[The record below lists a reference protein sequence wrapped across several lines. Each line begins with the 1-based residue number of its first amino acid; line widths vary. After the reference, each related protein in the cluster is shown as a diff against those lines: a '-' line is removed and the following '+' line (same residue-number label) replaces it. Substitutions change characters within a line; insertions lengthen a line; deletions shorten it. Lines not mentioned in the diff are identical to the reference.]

1 MEIVWE
7 NTVIALIAIG
17 ILYFLL
23 NKYAFGP
30 LLSVMEKR
38 RELVQQQ
45 LSEAAQTRE
54 QATAFV
60 EEQKAALQQA
70 RKEAYDIIEQSK
82 QTSSKQAAQMLDQ
95 AKDEATRLKEEA
107 VRDIQNEKNRAVE
120 QLRSEVGA
128 VSVKIASK
136 LIEKEV
142 SEEGVQ
148 GELVDKYLKEV
159 GGRS

>member
-1 MEIVWE
+1 M
-7 NTVIALIAIG
+7 
-17 ILYFLL
+17 
-23 NKYAFGP
+23 
-30 LLSVMEKR
+30 
-38 RELVQQQ
+38 
-45 LSEAAQTRE
+45 
-54 QATAFV
+54 
-60 EEQKAALQQA
+60 
-70 RKEAYDIIEQSK
+70 
-82 QTSSKQAAQMLDQ
+82 
-95 AKDEATRLKEEA
+95 KEEA

-142 SEEGVQ
+142 SKEGVQ

>member
-30 LLSVMEKR
+30 LFSVMEKR

-82 QTSSKQAAQMLDQ
+82 QTSSKQAAQMLEQ
-95 AKDEATRLKEEA
+95 AKDEASRLKEEA

-120 QLRSEVGA
+120 QLRNEVGA

>member
-70 RKEAYDIIEQSK
+70 RKEAYDIIELSK
-82 QTSSKQAAQMLDQ
+82 QTSGKQAAQMLEQ
-95 AKDEATRLKEEA
+95 AKDEASRLKEEA

>member
-1 MEIVWE
+1 MNFVWE
-7 NTVIALIAIG
+7 STVIALIAIG
-17 ILYFLL
+17 ILYYLL

-30 LLSVMEKR
+30 LFSVMEKR
-38 RELVQQQ
+38 RELVKQQ

-70 RKEAYDIIEQSK
+70 RKEAYEILEQSK
-82 QTSSKQAAQMLDQ
+82 QTSSKQAAQLLEQ
-95 AKDEATRLKEEA
+95 AKDEAARLKDEA
-107 VRDIQNEKNRAVE
+107 LRDIQNEKNRAVE

-142 SEEGVQ
+142 DEDKVQ
-148 GELVDKYLKEV
+148 GELVDQYLKEV

>member
-1 MEIVWE
+1 MTFVWE

-17 ILYFLL
+17 ILYYLL

-30 LLSVMEKR
+30 LFSVMEKR

-70 RKEAYDIIEQSK
+70 RKDAYDIIEQSK
-82 QTSSKQAAQMLDQ
+82 QTSSKQAAQMLEQ
-95 AKDEATRLKEEA
+95 AKDEATRLKNEA
-107 VRDIQNEKNRAVE
+107 VRDIQSEKNRAVE

-142 SEEGVQ
+142 SEDKVQ
-148 GELVDKYLKEV
+148 EELVDQYLKEV